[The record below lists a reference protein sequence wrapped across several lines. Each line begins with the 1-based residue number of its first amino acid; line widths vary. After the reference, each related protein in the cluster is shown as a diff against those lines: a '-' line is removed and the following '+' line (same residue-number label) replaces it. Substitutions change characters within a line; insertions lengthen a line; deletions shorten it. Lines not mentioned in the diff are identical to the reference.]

1 MHELSLCQ
9 EVARLIA
16 ERASIDGFSRVRRVV
31 LEVGA
36 LSHVMPEA
44 MAFGFDVATRGGPA
58 EGAAL
63 ELVRPPGSA
72 WCADCS
78 APVALAARGDGCPR
92 CGGHK
97 LLVTGGEELRLK
109 ELEVV

>member
-1 MHELSLCQ
+1 MHELSLC
-9 EVARLIA
+9 EELARLIA
-16 ERASIDGFSRVRRVV
+16 EQAEAGGFHRVRRVV
-31 LEVGA
+31 LEIGA

-58 EGAAL
+58 EGATL
-63 ELVRPPGSA
+63 DIQRPPGVA
-72 WCADCS
+72 WCLDCD
-78 APVALAARGDGCPR
+78 AERTLVQRGDGCPA

-97 LLVTGGEELRLK
+97 LMVTGGDELRLK